1 MKRKST
7 VDRFNKLKYR
17 FPPVTL
23 YLDDITKIIEALDK
37 QGAKYSISDIEY
49 SYDSLEDVRLNCGE
63 FINDLSI
70 TAQFDNFNYLTLNFE
85 RGGILLKSD
94 NYDKN
99 VIIFHDI
106 KQIIERQSPWY
117 LRVINSW
124 IFLFTV
130 FLILAIAWQ
139 IKPSLIAAFPNQS
152 YWLEMIII
160 FCGYFVFTSY
170 VSNQLKPKIYFKNKQ
185 QVKNFFREN
194 ADKLIIA
201 LIASIL
207 GAFIKTLFD
216 KIF

>member
-1 MKRKST
+1 MKCKST
-7 VDRFNKLKYR
+7 GSLFNKLNYR

-70 TAQFDNFNYLTLNFE
+70 TVQFDDFNYLTLNFE

-99 VIIFHDI
+99 ILIFHDI

-124 IFLFTV
+124 IFLFTG
-130 FLILAIAWQ
+130 FLILAIAWK
-139 IKPSLIAAFPNQS
+139 IKPDLIAAFPNQS
-152 YWLEMIII
+152 YWLEMIFI
-160 FCGYFVFTSY
+160 FCGYFLFISS
-170 VSNQLKPKIYFKNKQ
+170 VSNFLKPKIYFNNKQ
-185 QVKNFFREN
+185 QVKGFVREN

-201 LIASIL
+201 LIGSII
-207 GAFIKTLFD
+207 GALAKTIFD
-216 KIF
+216 KVF